1 MSGSPRTVL
10 PDTNILIAAI
20 RGVGG
25 SAQGVVV
32 WEAPDPAI
40 PFLSEVP
47 ERTSILPRYAAM
59 RRGEEPPAS
68 EATDPQQDAVTSQ
81 D

>member
-1 MSGSPRTVL
+1 
-10 PDTNILIAAI
+10 LIKAIGAA
-20 RGVGG
+20 GG
-25 SAQGVVV
+25 SVQGIVV

-59 RRGEEPPAS
+59 RRAEGSPDAETTE
-68 EATDPQQDAVTSQ
+68 PQQDAVTRQ